1 MLTEMQKATL
11 KLLAQNDPELIQ
23 FLKRVSQFIM
33 APKIFSHLLH
43 NGITGN
49 QLRDLILRDHG
60 GDPERFIKEMNRKIN
75 GKLI

>member
-1 MLTEMQKATL
+1 MLTDMQKATL

-23 FLKRVSQFIM
+23 FLKRAGQYIM
-33 APKIFSHLLH
+33 APRIFSHLLH
-43 NGITGN
+43 NGINGK

-60 GDPERFIKEMNRKIN
+60 GDPERFIKEMNMKIN